1 MRISD
6 WSSDVCSSDL
16 TSSRPSRSTRAAATT
31 TSDVFGSF
39 PGVSADKLLTF
50 LCEWGHPREL
60 YFSQG
65 WNNAK
70 LLQADAVDQG
80 RHSRRIWADP
90 GPYLSGGRRRGRRC
104 RQFDEQYVERGFDRR
119 RHEYVAA
126 TAVPFRGGNGTHP
139 ARDIKIFKTY
149 SP

>member
-16 TSSRPSRSTRAAATT
+16 SSLPPGNSHSPAIASPSGRCWTSSRPSRSTRAAATT

-39 PGVSADKLLTF
+39 PGISADKLLTF

-65 WNNAK
+65 RSEEHTSE
-70 LLQADAVDQG
+70 LQSLMRISYAVFC
-80 RHSRRIWADP
+80 
-90 GPYLSGGRRRGRRC
+90 LKKK
-104 RQFDEQYVERGFDRR
+104 
-119 RHEYVAA
+119 
-126 TAVPFRGGNGTHP
+126 
-139 ARDIKIFKTY
+139 KIHTTNKST
-149 SP
+149 